1 MRPPGRRSGGGCRGG
16 ELAIARGAPPLI
28 ARYQREHGVLQKDL
42 ARKIRVDES
51 RVSDIFR
58 GKIASFILDCLI
70 SYAEKFH
77 SGLIP

>member
-1 MRPPGRRSGGGCRGG
+1 
-16 ELAIARGAPPLI
+16 
-28 ARYQREHGVLQKDL
+28 VLQKDL

-58 GKIASFILDCLI
+58 GKIASFILDRLI

-77 SGLIP
+77 RRLRVQVIAA